1 MYYNCHFKDV
11 CIADQCRNLEFGP
24 EKAFDGK
31 RLINHT
37 IRTVEITV
45 SRFCENLCYMEPDCV
60 SINLYTRADGNGN
73 YKCELNNATHE
84 GHEEKLIDQE
94 MYFYHAAE
102 VNVTFN
108 LRVRLVY
115 FVFLLRTL
123 SLVFTFNCELE
134 LFLLFQDISGNISS
148 VLFTK
153 ISSKT
158 KHLKLL
164 EKFRN
169 RRTMITDNKD
179 NDNDIDNRSGLV
191 EDENDYNDD
200 NDNENYNGLF
210 LLSEQLCPKSL

>member
-45 SRFCENLCYMEPDCV
+45 SGFCENLCYMVPDCV
-60 SINLYTRADGNGN
+60 SINLYTRGDGNGN
-73 YKCELNNATHE
+73 YQCELNNATHE

-134 LFLLFQDISGNISS
+134 FFLLFQDISGNISS

-169 RRTMITDNKD
+169 RRTTLITR
-179 NDNDIDNRSGLV
+179 ITITILITV
-191 EDENDYNDD
+191 VV
-200 NDNENYNGLF
+200 
-210 LLSEQLCPKSL
+210 